1 MTKKTYDRDILAL
14 DSVQL
19 EQFVLD
25 WVYSKK
31 SKYLETTRFSGAGDL
46 GRDVVGFLSEK
57 MHEGAW
63 HNYQCKQYAKP
74 ISVDSALLE
83 VGKILYYAFMGKF
96 TAPAAYFFVAPR
108 GVSRN
113 FEDLLF
119 NPSRFKDKLTNEWDE
134 CCAEKIIKGQRITL
148 DSSLEEFINGFNF
161 AVIKRINLSDMLMDP
176 SVAPVLFKWFGS
188 DPGPAP
194 KGAAPVAIQGGEM
207 NYVTQLLEAY
217 GQRTGTIFADH
228 SEAMTHEKY
237 GAHLSRQRERFYDAD
252 AFKRFYRDNTDQT
265 VVDNFQNDIYHG
277 IVDTCEARHDDALD
291 RVEAVMSQAAAVQ
304 PSGPLA
310 RHARVQVK
318 QGICHHF
325 ANEDRLKWKQ

>member
-14 DSVQL
+14 DSVEL

-31 SKYLETTRFSGAGDL
+31 SKYLETTRLSGAGDL

-57 MHEGAW
+57 KHEGAW

-74 ISVDSALLE
+74 ISVDLALLE

-108 GVSRN
+108 GVNRN

-161 AVIKRINLSDMLMDP
+161 AVIKRINLSDMLIDP

-217 GQRTGTIFADH
+217 G
-228 SEAMTHEKY
+228 
-237 GAHLSRQRERFYDAD
+237 
-252 AFKRFYRDNTDQT
+252 
-265 VVDNFQNDIYHG
+265 
-277 IVDTCEARHDDALD
+277 
-291 RVEAVMSQAAAVQ
+291 
-304 PSGPLA
+304 
-310 RHARVQVK
+310 
-318 QGICHHF
+318 
-325 ANEDRLKWKQ
+325 

>member
-1 MTKKTYDRDILAL
+1 
-14 DSVQL
+14 
-19 EQFVLD
+19 
-25 WVYSKK
+25 
-31 SKYLETTRFSGAGDL
+31 
-46 GRDVVGFLSEK
+46 
-57 MHEGAW
+57 
-63 HNYQCKQYAKP
+63 
-74 ISVDSALLE
+74 
-83 VGKILYYAFMGKF
+83 
-96 TAPAAYFFVAPR
+96 
-108 GVSRN
+108 
-113 FEDLLF
+113 
-119 NPSRFKDKLTNEWDE
+119 
-134 CCAEKIIKGQRITL
+134 
-148 DSSLEEFINGFNF
+148 
-161 AVIKRINLSDMLMDP
+161 MDP
-176 SVAPVLFKWFGS
+176 SVSPVLFKWFGS